1 MEKLSEH
8 IGLLIAWILIY
19 LAKELW
25 VQWRKRKE
33 QAAKANNHSI
43 DSIEE
48 VRNKVSHE
56 EKKILYSF
64 GGMRMFV
71 IHYTNGTETEAG
83 MPLFKVSFHHEVL
96 EDYYVEPIAKH
107 FKTERPIPE
116 MLISPVKHLMH
127 SGRFFIE
134 SVEDLKRQIELDLV
148 EDPTNIDNQQ
158 RLEHCDWLLSYK
170 VKCVLWLAIKNK
182 NGKKVAIQVIHWPAA
197 RAINK
202 ADIPKIED
210 MKKSVEDVYNKY
222 STK

>member
-1 MEKLSEH
+1 VIH
-8 IGLLIAWILIY
+8 IGT
-19 LAKELW
+19 KLW
-25 VQWRKRKE
+25 EKWQKHRENAV
-33 QAAKANNHSI
+33 KANNHSI

-56 EKKILYSF
+56 EKKILYSYSA
-64 GGMRMFV
+64 MRMFV

-134 SVEDLKRQIELDLV
+134 SVDELKSQLEKDLT

-170 VKCVLWLAIKNK
+170 VKSVLWLAIKNK
-182 NGKKVAIQVIHWPAA
+182 NGKKVAIQVIHWPTA
-197 RAINK
+197 RAIHK
-202 ADIPKIED
+202 SDIPKIED
-210 MKKSVEDVYNKY
+210 MKKSIEDVYNKY
-222 STK
+222 SSK